1 MTVLLTGISV
11 HVVRF
16 DYKNP
21 RDLPNKNK
29 SRIHNNYLSAIA
41 GLNFLL

>member
-29 SRIHNNYLSAIA
+29 SRIYDNYLSVIV
-41 GLNFLL
+41 GLNLLL